1 MAQAKYV
8 NNAIRARLTAAGAK
22 PSTNSAADSDLRIAR
37 LARHKR
43 RQVQLNPHSV
53 DLEKRADQVENVLSA
68 LTAFLT
74 AILDNSARNIPGR
87 LSLPQIHTVISS
99 LESYMTSTFQP
110 ATERMAGWRV
120 A

>member
-22 PSTNSAADSDLRIAR
+22 PSTNSVGAADSDLLIAR
-37 LARHKR
+37 LAGHKR
-43 RQVQLNPHSV
+43 RRVQLNPHSV

-68 LTAFLT
+68 LSAFLT

-87 LSLPQIHTVISS
+87 LSLPQIQTLISG
-99 LESYMTSTFQP
+99 LESYMTSTFLP
-110 ATERMAGWRV
+110 ARRG
-120 A
+120 

>member
-22 PSTNSAADSDLRIAR
+22 PSTNPAADADLLIAR
-37 LARHKR
+37 LAGHKR
-43 RQVQLNPHSV
+43 RQVRLNPHSV
-53 DLEKRADQVENVLSA
+53 DLEKRAYQVENVLSA
-68 LTAFLT
+68 LSAFLI

-87 LSLPQIHTVISS
+87 LSLPQIHTLISG
-99 LESYMTSTFQP
+99 LESCMTSTFPP
-110 ATERMAGWRV
+110 AAERIAGWRV